1 MVKFSLPLL
10 LLLVT
15 NVEGFS
21 SNDVSGRGSFLSQG
35 LRGNIGNVY
44 YRSINS
50 ATTLCA
56 VKKKKKKR
64 GGGSSSSNSGG
75 GFGAAKKT
83 AESSSNSSS
92 PPSSSKAEQKETK
105 RILNIYGG
113 DIQKGTMQRINQAR
127 ADLRAQAPLLEE
139 ALRLTEEQTRW
150 EKYYEGLSILQ
161 QSNVPT
167 EAFEKAQKRE
177 AQLKKLQDVSVK

>member
-21 SNDVSGRGSFLSQG
+21 FNDISGRGSFLSQG

-44 YRSINS
+44 YRSINP

-56 VKKKKKKR
+56 VKKKKKR
-64 GGGSSSSNSGG
+64 GGGSSSSGG

-83 AESSSNSSS
+83 AESSSNSSP